1 MRLDVYLEGL
11 KQSEL
16 EKEITQMEDDETE
29 SLKDLK
35 NSTNT
40 DTIETLSVLN
50 QITESLNALKKES
63 DSYG

>member
-1 MRLDVYLEGL
+1 MYLEGL

-16 EKEITQMEDDETE
+16 EKEITQMEDDKTE
-29 SLKDLK
+29 SLLELK

-40 DTIETLSVLN
+40 DTTETLSVLN
-50 QITESLNALKKES
+50 QITESLNALNKES